1 MNQQIKEELVKG
13 FMKKVKKALP
23 EWLKDK
29 SEHKEILAELEENT
43 WQKAAEISE
52 TGQPTEES
60 VRKAIAQMGTPQS
73 IAKQYKRRGDPKV
86 YITKQMWPVY
96 TRVLG
101 IVFAVIIILNLVG
114 MIASILTEVISWEL
128 LIDGFVTGIQ
138 MGLLASFVIISII
151 FVVLSM
157 EGYFPEDFKSKKQQR
172 LLKLEREKSVEAG
185 LSVSEITAKPL
196 KPFIKPIGEVIAAS
210 IGLIF
215 GVLLLFQPFP
225 TFMFISDFLVVL
237 RFAGLLLTFE
247 CILDISR
254 GIIGNRKPETHQV
267 LHVFIIVIKFLWIP
281 LLLYLMNR
289 PEIFPYFSEPWIQ
302 VGIPVEFYNI
312 YRLGFLALIVIV
324 CLTTIED
331 FYKIFKLQKYKV
343 KN

>member
-1 MNQQIKEELVKG
+1 MNQQSKEDLVKD

-23 EWLKDK
+23 DWLKDK
-29 SEHKEILAELEENT
+29 KEHKDVLTELEEHI
-43 WQKAAEISE
+43 WQKATEISE
-52 TGQPTEES
+52 TGQPTEQS
-60 VRKAIAQMGTPQS
+60 VRKAIVQMGTPKS
-73 IAKQYKRRGDPKV
+73 IAKEYKRRGEPKV
-86 YITKQMWPVY
+86 YITKEMWPLY

-114 MIASILTEVISWEL
+114 MIASILTEVVSLEQ

-157 EGYFPEDFKSKKQQR
+157 EGYFPEDFKSKKEQKLR
-172 LLKLEREKSVEAG
+172 KLELEKAAEAG
-185 LSVSEITAKPL
+185 TPVSEVLAKPL

-225 TFMFISDFLVVL
+225 TFMFIPDFLVVL
-237 RFAGLLLTFE
+237 RFAGLLLIIE
-247 CILDISR
+247 GILDVSR

-267 LHVFIIVIKFLWIP
+267 LHVFIIIIKFLWIP
-281 LLLYLMNR
+281 LFLYLMFN
-289 PEIFPYFSEPWIQ
+289 PAIFPYFSEPWVH
-302 VGIPVEFYNI
+302 VGIPVEFYDE
-312 YRLGFLALIVIV
+312 YQLGFVALIVIV

-343 KN
+343 